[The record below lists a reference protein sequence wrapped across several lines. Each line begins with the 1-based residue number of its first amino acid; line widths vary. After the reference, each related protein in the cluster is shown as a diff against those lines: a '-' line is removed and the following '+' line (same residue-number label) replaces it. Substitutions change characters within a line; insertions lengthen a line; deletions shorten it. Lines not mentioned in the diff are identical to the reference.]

1 MSKVKIDEYRRK
13 FYDVQVDLDIASF
26 VTKRIYL
33 DELDQYRNDMNKE
46 MLEYYGIDK
55 DYEHKDE
62 FNDTNRMLA
71 EDLALDDVE
80 EVDWNEFVEIQAKNV
95 IHEPETGEE
104 NTAKQEIW
112 RCVICHEHFTGWGNN
127 PDPVKKYGEC
137 CDSCNTN
144 AVIPARLGQIINDE
158 NLKEVI

>member
-1 MSKVKIDEYRRK
+1 MSKVKIDEYKRK

-62 FNDTNRMLA
+62 FNETNKLLA
-71 EDLALDDVE
+71 EDLALD
-80 EVDWNEFVEIQAKNV
+80 EVQEDEWTENAEVQEQNV
-95 IHEPETGEE
+95 LHEPETGEE
-104 NTAKQEIW
+104 TTAGEIW
-112 RCVICHEHFTGWGNN
+112 RCVICEEYYTGWGNN
-127 PDPVKKYGEC
+127 PDPVKNYGEC
-137 CDSCNTN
+137 CNDCNTN
-144 AVIPARLGQIINDE
+144 AVIPARLGRIIN
-158 NLKEVI
+158 NKELRE

>member
-1 MSKVKIDEYRRK
+1 MSKVKIDEYKRK

-62 FNDTNRMLA
+62 FNETNKLLA
-71 EDLALDDVE
+71 EDLALD
-80 EVDWNEFVEIQAKNV
+80 EVQEDEWTENAEVQEQNV
-95 IHEPETGEE
+95 LHEPETGEE
-104 NTAKQEIW
+104 TTAGEIW
-112 RCVICHEHFTGWGNN
+112 RCVICNEYYTGWGNN
-127 PDPVKKYGEC
+127 PDPVKNYGEC
-137 CDSCNTN
+137 CNDCNTN
-144 AVIPARLGQIINDE
+144 AVIPARLGHIIN
-158 NLKEVI
+158 NKELRE

>member
-1 MSKVKIDEYRRK
+1 MSKVKIEEYRRK
-13 FYDVQVDLDIASF
+13 FYDVKVDLDIASF

-46 MLEYYGIDK
+46 MLRNYGIDK
-55 DYEHKDE
+55 NYEHKDE
-62 FNDTNRMLA
+62 FNETNRMLA

-80 EVDWNEFVEIQAKNV
+80 EVDWNEYVEIQAKNV

-112 RCVICHEHFTGWGNN
+112 RCVICHEHFTGFGNN
-127 PDPVKKYGEC
+127 PDPVKNYGDC
-137 CDSCNTN
+137 CDACNTN
-144 AVIPARLGQIINDE
+144 AVIPARITGIIN
-158 NLKEVI
+158 NKELRE

>member
-1 MSKVKIDEYRRK
+1 MSKVKIDEYKRK

-62 FNDTNRMLA
+62 FNETNKLLA
-71 EDLALDDVE
+71 EDLALD
-80 EVDWNEFVEIQAKNV
+80 EVQEDEWTTNAEVQEQNV
-95 IHEPETGEE
+95 LHEPETGEE
-104 NTAKQEIW
+104 TTAGEIW
-112 RCVICHEHFTGWGNN
+112 RCVICNEFYTGWGNN
-127 PDPVKKYGEC
+127 PDPVKNYGEC
-137 CDSCNTN
+137 CNDCNTN
-144 AVIPARLGQIINDE
+144 AVIPARLGQIINNKD
-158 NLKEVI
+158 LKEVI